1 MTKQTQQPELEFP
14 TDAPINQLKLSG
26 QNKKLYDYLV
36 SGKSIHCLHPA
47 KLELGIGYL
56 NSRCSDLI
64 NKFKVKIEK
73 KYITVNDTVVVEYK
87 IKL

>member
-73 KYITVNDTVVVEYK
+73 KYIKLMNTLLLS
-87 IKL
+87 IK